1 MTVVKTFT
9 LDNTKFEAKS
19 RSNVNVVV
27 GTKVGEI
34 DDEIVPHKAD
44 MWVPLS

>member
-1 MTVVKTFT
+1 MNWSFYKKLLWNLNFGSGFNIFLEVM
-9 LDNTKFEAKS
+9 LD
-19 RSNVNVVV
+19 VVV

-44 MWVPLS
+44 M